1 MPKAEPIVTKNWGH
15 DHSVKIM
22 TLFENREI
30 MNRPNKATQIT
41 IQIVA
46 PAITKAPKVPSIK
59 PMDLKSF
66 IVL

>member
-1 MPKAEPIVTKNWGH
+1 MPKAETIVTKNWGH
-15 DHSVKIM
+15 DHSVNIM

-30 MNRPNKATQIT
+30 MNRPNIVTQIT

-46 PAITKAPKVPSIK
+46 PATTKAPKVPSIK

-66 IVL
+66 IAL

>member
-30 MNRPNKATQIT
+30 MNRPNIVTQIT
-41 IQIVA
+41 MQIIA